1 MYQDKPRDGVR
12 HPDRWVALLR
22 IAVGLWF
29 LRGGFRKV
37 TLFFW
42 GGFLPLP
49 AATDRWIGFMPKKVA
64 EFAAGNPIT
73 WYKEFLEGTVVHNP
87 KVFGF
92 FTAWGEFSVGVGLT
106 LGLLTVLAGL
116 IGLLMMIS
124 YFLASA
130 WMGFGPQGFHLLLIA
145 CMIVFMGSRAG
156 RVWGLDRM
164 LLKRRPKLRSISL
177 LT

>member
-1 MYQDKPRDGVR
+1 M
-12 HPDRWVALLR
+12 
-22 IAVGLWF
+22 
-29 LRGGFRKV
+29 
-37 TLFFW
+37 
-42 GGFLPLP
+42 
-49 AATDRWIGFMPKKVA
+49 
-64 EFAAGNPIT
+64 
-73 WYKEFLEGTVVHNP
+73 
-87 KVFGF
+87 
-92 FTAWGEFSVGVGLT
+92 T

-116 IGLLMMIS
+116 IGLLMMVS

-177 LT
+177 LS

>member
-1 MYQDKPRDGVR
+1 MYQPRTGEGLR
-12 HPDRWVALLR
+12 YPDRWVAMLR

-37 TLFFW
+37 TFTLW
-42 GGFLPLP
+42 GFLPLP

-64 EFAAGNPIT
+64 EFASGNTIG
-73 WYKEFLEGTVVHNP
+73 WYKELLEGTVLHNT
-87 KVFGF
+87 KTFAF
-92 FTAWGEFSVGVGLT
+92 FTAWGEFTVGVGLT

-116 IGLLMMIS
+116 IGVVMMTS

-130 WMGFGPQGFHLLLIA
+130 WMGFGPQGFHLLLIV
-145 CMIVFMGSRAG
+145 CMILFIGSRAG
-156 RVWGLDRM
+156 RVWGIDGM
-164 LLKRRPKLRSISL
+164 LLKRRRRLRWLPL